1 MNDQPQ
7 ESQIPNRVTVSDME
21 AKIKMTVYQRLEGT
35 TTTICQ
41 ITLKNGYTLIGTSSC
56 VDPKQYN
63 QALGEKY
70 AYEKA
75 FEQLWALEGYLLRQR
90 RYEAG
95 LE

>member
-1 MNDQPQ
+1 MTEHQ
-7 ESQIPNRVTVSDME
+7 EQLPNRVTVSDME
-21 AKIKMTVYQRLEGT
+21 RKIKMTVYQRLEGT

-41 ITLKNGYTLIGTSSC
+41 ITLENGYTLIGTSGC
-56 VDPKQYN
+56 VDPKAYN

-90 RYEAG
+90 RFEAG

>member
-1 MNDQPQ
+1 MIEHQ
-7 ESQIPNRVTVSDME
+7 EQIPNRVTVSDME
-21 AKIKMTVYQRLEGT
+21 RKIKMTVYQRLEGT

-41 ITLKNGYTLIGTSSC
+41 ITLENGWTLIGTSGC

-75 FEQLWALEGYLLRQR
+75 FEKLWDLEGYLLRQR
-90 RYEAG
+90 RFEAG

>member
-1 MNDQPQ
+1 MIEHQ
-7 ESQIPNRVTVSDME
+7 EQIPNRVTVSAMQN
-21 AKIKMTVYQRLEGT
+21 KVKMTVYQRLEGT

-41 ITLKNGYTLIGTSSC
+41 ITLENGYTLIGTSAC
-56 VDPKQYN
+56 VDPKEYN

-70 AYEKA
+70 AYERA

-90 RYEAG
+90 RFEAG